1 VIISPNRDGIEQIT
15 EFFRHHTQIS
25 TVHIV
30 SHGSP
35 GCLYLGNSQLNL
47 DNISKYADLLQTWQ
61 SKSILLYGCNVA
73 AGDAGEEFIHKL
85 HQITTATISASTTKT
100 GNVALGGNWEL
111 EVNISVTDVETF
123 HETSLQRLQILF
135 TIGWVDKSYQPCAKN
150 IRADQ

>member
-1 VIISPNRDGIEQIT
+1 MLVLDIVGYLLLPYLYMIQCNRKI
-15 EFFRHHTQIS
+15 
-25 TVHIV
+25 
-30 SHGSP
+30 
-35 GCLYLGNSQLNL
+35 
-47 DNISKYADLLQTWQ
+47 
-61 SKSILLYGCNVA
+61 YGCNVA